1 MYLREIAVNTLYL
14 PHFLY
19 LCTLFYTEITFMEM
33 MIEDLKQLRESE
45 DHIEFKEAKRN
56 YPFAGGKHVDP
67 KERRRCVLGYIVA
80 LANEKGGRLVLG
92 MADKMPHTVVGSD
105 FAQDKVGELTDE
117 IYERLGI
124 RIEAT
129 ELYEDGKRVLV
140 LSVPSRP
147 IGRLLRFEGVPLMR
161 TGESLREMSDAE
173 IFRILSEQ
181 EPDFSAKIC
190 EGLTIGDL
198 DKEAIAEMKSQYARK
213 QENPLFRTYPDEQV
227 LSDLDLLKDG
237 KLNYAALI
245 LLGKPEAIRKYLP
258 QNNIVVELRM
268 YHSMIQYTAR
278 KEFQLPL
285 FIAIDKVWD
294 YINQPAS
301 NPLLHYND
309 GPYIF
314 DIPSFNKEA
323 IREAILNACC
333 HRSML
338 IQSDVVIKQYPDSIT
353 ITNAGGFPS
362 GVDINNILTVNSV
375 PRSKLM
381 SEILQKTGLVE
392 RSGQG
397 VDKMFYN
404 CIMEGKA
411 LPDYSGTDPY
421 QVSLTFKA
429 PVLDKDFVVFIR
441 NEQSK
446 RTPAEQLNV
455 FELLT
460 LYKIAMR
467 DYEGLEGNI
476 LRKLSEE
483 GLVIDENGAY
493 RLSEEYRNEAAE
505 KLKGLNMNHL
515 KSVSDCFRK
524 NGFINRAALKEIF
537 ADILSEKQVRAFI
550 SKMEDAGIIQKEGAG
565 KYTRYI
571 KTPDF
576 PSFV

>member
-1 MYLREIAVNTLYL
+1 
-14 PHFLY
+14 
-19 LCTLFYTEITFMEM
+19 
-33 MIEDLKQLRESE
+33 
-45 DHIEFKEAKRN
+45 
-56 YPFAGGKHVDP
+56 
-67 KERRRCVLGYIVA
+67 
-80 LANEKGGRLVLG
+80 
-92 MADKMPHTVVGSD
+92 
-105 FAQDKVGELTDE
+105 
-117 IYERLGI
+117 
-124 RIEAT
+124 
-129 ELYEDGKRVLV
+129 
-140 LSVPSRP
+140 
-147 IGRLLRFEGVPLMR
+147 
-161 TGESLREMSDAE
+161 
-173 IFRILSEQ
+173 
-181 EPDFSAKIC
+181 
-190 EGLTIGDL
+190 
-198 DKEAIAEMKSQYARK
+198 
-213 QENPLFRTYPDEQV
+213 
-227 LSDLDLLKDG
+227 
-237 KLNYAALI
+237 
-245 LLGKPEAIRKYLP
+245 
-258 QNNIVVELRM
+258 
-268 YHSMIQYTAR
+268 MIQYTAR

-285 FIAIDKVWD
+285 FIAVDKVWD

-362 GVDINNILTVNSV
+362 GVDMSNILTVNSV

-429 PVLDKDFVVFIR
+429 PILDTAFVIFIR
-441 NEQSK
+441 KVQDN
-446 RTPAEQLNV
+446 RLAAERLNV
-455 FELLT
+455 FELLA

-467 DYEGLEGNI
+467 DYEGLEEKT

-483 GLVIDENGAY
+483 NLVVYENGSY
-493 RLSEEYRNEAAE
+493 RLSEEYRSESAE
-505 KLKGLNMNHL
+505 RLKGLNMNHL
-515 KSVSDCFRK
+515 KLVSDCFHK
-524 NGFINRAALKEIF
+524 NGYINRSVLNDAFI
-537 ADILSEKQVRAFI
+537 DILSDRQIRIFV
-550 SKMEDAGIIQKEGAG
+550 SKMEDVGIIRKEGTG
-565 KYTRYI
+565 KNTRYV

-576 PSFV
+576 PSFI

>member
-1 MYLREIAVNTLYL
+1 
-14 PHFLY
+14 
-19 LCTLFYTEITFMEM
+19 MEM

-92 MADKMPHTVVGSD
+92 MADKMPHTVVGSE
-105 FAQDKVGELTDE
+105 FAQDTVGELTDE

-258 QNNIVVELRM
+258 QNNIVVEFRM

>member
-1 MYLREIAVNTLYL
+1 M
-14 PHFLY
+14 
-19 LCTLFYTEITFMEM
+19 EITISEL
-33 MIEDLKQLRESE
+33 EKLRESE
-45 DHIEFKEAKRN
+45 DHIEFKEAKHN

-67 KERRRCVLGYIVA
+67 KDRRRCVLGYIVA

-92 MADKMPHTVVGSD
+92 MADHIPHTVVGSD
-105 FAQDKVGELTDE
+105 FAQDKEGDLVDE

-124 RIEAT
+124 RVET
-129 ELYEDGKRVLV
+129 TVLHEDDKRVLV
-140 LSVPSRP
+140 ISVPSRP
-147 IGRLLRFEGVPLMR
+147 VGRLLRFEGVPLMR
-161 TGESLREMSDAE
+161 TGESLREMSDSE
-173 IFRILSEQ
+173 IFKILSEQ

-190 EGLTIGDL
+190 EGLTIEDL
-198 DKEAIAEMKSQYARK
+198 DENAIAEMKIQYARK
-213 QENPLFRTYPDEQV
+213 QENPTFQNYPDEQV

-258 QNNIVVELRM
+258 QNNIVVEFRM
-268 YHSMIQYTAR
+268 YHSMIPYTAR

-301 NPLLHYND
+301 NPSLHYND

-362 GVDINNILTVNSV
+362 GVDMNNILTVNSV

-421 QVSLTFKA
+421 QVSLTFNA
-429 PVLDKDFVVFIR
+429 PILDKAFVIFIR
-441 NEQSK
+441 NEQEK
-446 RTPAEQLNV
+446 RTADKKLNV

-460 LYKIAMR
+460 LYKIARR
-467 DYEGLEGNI
+467 DYESLEEKI
-476 LRKLSEE
+476 VDKLTEE
-483 GLVIDENGAY
+483 GLVIYANNSY
-493 RLSEEYRNEAAE
+493 RLSDEYRNETAE
-505 KLKGLNMNHL
+505 KLKGLNVNHL
-515 KSVSDCFRK
+515 KLVSDCFRK
-524 NGFINRAALKEIF
+524 NGFISRTILKREF
-537 ADILSEKQVRAFI
+537 ADILSEKQIRAFI
-550 SKMEDAGIIQKEGAG
+550 SKMEDLGIIQKENAG
-565 KYTRYI
+565 KYTRYV

-576 PSFV
+576 PSFG

>member
-1 MYLREIAVNTLYL
+1 
-14 PHFLY
+14 
-19 LCTLFYTEITFMEM
+19 M

-190 EGLTIGDL
+190 EGLAIEDL

-258 QNNIVVELRM
+258 QNNIVVEFRM

-338 IQSDVVIKQYPDSIT
+338 IHSDVVIKQYPDSIT

-460 LYKIAMR
+460 LYKVAMR

>member
-1 MYLREIAVNTLYL
+1 
-14 PHFLY
+14 
-19 LCTLFYTEITFMEM
+19 MEM

-124 RIEAT
+124 RIEAI

-190 EGLTIGDL
+190 EELTIGDL

-258 QNNIVVELRM
+258 QNNIVVEFRM